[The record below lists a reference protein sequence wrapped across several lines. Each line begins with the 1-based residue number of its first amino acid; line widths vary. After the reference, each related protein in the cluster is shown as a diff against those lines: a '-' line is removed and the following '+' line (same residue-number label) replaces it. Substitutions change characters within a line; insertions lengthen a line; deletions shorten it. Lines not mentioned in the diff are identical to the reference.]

1 MYQIEN
7 SGQVLRTREKRRGA
21 RPPFRLSRVRVS
33 QTVLM
38 LGLTSMFTDIS
49 AEMVSTV
56 LPMYLVLNLHLSPL
70 AFGVID
76 GLYLGAAAIVR
87 LASGFLADRSHRHK
101 EIAVGG
107 YALSAFS
114 RIGLLLAGGVWPLL
128 ASVVL
133 IDRLGKGIRTAPRDA
148 MISLSS
154 DRDTLATSFGV
165 HRALD
170 TAGAMIGPLIAFG
183 LLTLTPG
190 SYDTI
195 FVVSFCA
202 ALIGLGFV
210 TLFVRNPAIAAT
222 TNPDAG
228 SSEAPGIPASPS
240 LRAMLALGR
249 DARFGPLLLIGSVL
263 GLATVSDGFL
273 YLTLQDRLGFN
284 IGLFPLLYVATA
296 LIFMLLAIPIGQL
309 ADRIGRNR
317 VFVGGYLVLIA
328 VYALLLAP
336 WYGVAQG
343 IVCLVLF
350 GAYYAATE
358 GVLMALASALLPERL
373 RTSGLALLTTA
384 TNLARLAASVLFGLL
399 WTWRDVSTAIWVFL
413 AGLAIATVLAAS
425 LLANPRNRTVP
436 HGA

>member
-7 SGQVLRTREKRRGA
+7 SGQVLRTREKRSS
-21 RPPFRLSRVRVS
+21 FRLSRVRVS

-49 AEMVSTV
+49 SEMVATI
-56 LPMYLVLNLHLSPL
+56 LPMYLVLNLQLSPL

-87 LASGFLADRSHRHK
+87 LFSGFLADRSHRHK
-101 EIAVGG
+101 QIAVAG
-107 YALSAFS
+107 YALSAIS
-114 RIGLLLAGGVWPLL
+114 RLGLLLVGGVWTLL

-154 DRDTLATSFGV
+154 ERENLATSFGV

-190 SYDTI
+190 SYDAI
-195 FVVSFCA
+195 FVVSLCA
-202 ALIGLGFV
+202 AVVGLGFL
-210 TLFVRNPAIAAT
+210 TLFVQNPTISV
-222 TNPDAG
+222 P
-228 SSEAPGIPASPS
+228 EAEDTGTAVSVTARPS
-240 LRAMLALGR
+240 LRAMAALGR
-249 DARFGPLLLIGSVL
+249 DSRFGPLLLIGSVL
-263 GLATVSDGFL
+263 SLATVSDGFL
-273 YLTLQDRLGFN
+273 YLTLQNRLDFN

-296 LIFMLLAIPIGQL
+296 LIFMLLAIPMGQL
-309 ADRIGRNR
+309 ADRIGRNW
-317 VFVGGYLVLIA
+317 VFIGGYIFLIA
-328 VYALLLAP
+328 VYALLLLP
-336 WYGVAQG
+336 WYGAAQG
-343 IVCLVLF
+343 IACLLLF

-358 GVLMALASALLPERL
+358 GVLMALASVLLPEAL

-384 TNLARLAASVLFGLL
+384 TNLARLAASILFGLL
-399 WTWRDVSTAIWVFL
+399 WTWQGVSTAVWVFFAAL
-413 AGLAIATVLAAS
+413 AVATVLAAY
-425 LLANPRNRTVP
+425 LLASPRNRMAP
-436 HGA
+436 HVA